1 MKAHKNK
8 SFFLIN
14 ALIIFGF
21 ISFQILNIEN
31 PHISL
36 GKYNASFFYTGGSPA
51 GKTGTPG
58 EGNCTQCHAGIV
70 NSGLS
75 TSTITK
81 N

>member
-51 GKTGTPG
+51 GKLVLLEKVIEPSVM
-58 EGNCTQCHAGIV
+58 QVWLIV
-70 NSGLS
+70 AFLLPH
-75 TSTITK
+75 
-81 N
+81 